1 MEFWAGGS
9 IKPAQNAIKQPK
21 TTPRMQSTRPE
32 FHFRLENQ
40 SLGLT
45 PLRFLGFK
53 PRVRL
58 FLKWNVHSG
67 RVDHINP
74 PRMLSIIPRMPY
86 TLPEFHFPLEKQLLY
101 LTPPTNFRV
110 YASLPRHC
118 QSSIC
123 LIRSET
129 SRLNECKGEHSSQG
143 FVYYTIEFWEGAR
156 WSGRICIRPKHIKH
170 HSGRECVAFWSLFS
184 VALVFF
190 FAPAFLGFILPWFII
205 VKPPIV

>member
-1 MEFWAGGS
+1 
-9 IKPAQNAIKQPK
+9 
-21 TTPRMQSTRPE
+21 
-32 FHFRLENQ
+32 
-40 SLGLT
+40 
-45 PLRFLGFK
+45 
-53 PRVRL
+53 
-58 FLKWNVHSG
+58 
-67 RVDHINP
+67 
-74 PRMLSIIPRMPY
+74 MLSIIPRMPY

-170 HSGRECVAFWSLFS
+170 HSGRESLPECNLFS
-184 VALVFF
+184 VALVFSLR
-190 FAPAFLGFILPWFII
+190 PSSYLSPWWFTPSNLQLSKTIRMVSI
-205 VKPPIV
+205 RNLHGCKGEY